1 MSATVPA
8 VLRLEGALTILGFSA
23 AVFDEGMRLA
33 AAGDLMVDCSA
44 LDEADSVVIAM
55 LFEWQRGARV
65 AGHRLEV
72 RGLPAGLDSL
82 AALYGVD
89 ALLAA
94 A

>member
-1 MSATVPA
+1 MSTGVPG
-8 VLRLEGALTILGFSA
+8 VLRPEGALTILGFSA
-23 AVFDEGMRLA
+23 AMFDEGMRLA
-33 AAGDLMVDCSA
+33 AAGNLVVDCSA
-44 LDEADSVVIAM
+44 LEEADSVVIAM
-55 LFEWQRGARV
+55 LFEWQRAALA

-72 RGLPAGLDSL
+72 RGLSAGLASL